1 MKSREDLLDEARQNL
16 KEMTVQEVHDYLE
29 GGADPILLDI
39 RGLDEWERGHLKG
52 AVHIPRGILE
62 NELEDKLSDKSKE
75 VIVYCAGG
83 VRSLL
88 GGEVPEVL
96 VVARSRHAAQ
106 RGDQGRVC

>member
-29 GGADPILLDI
+29 GDADPILLDI

-62 NELEDKLSDKSKE
+62 NELEDKLSDLSKE
-75 VIVYCAGG
+75 VIVYGAGG

-88 GGEVPEVL
+88 AGETMQALGYENMISMDGGY
-96 VVARSRHAAQ
+96 
-106 RGDQGRVC
+106 GDW